1 MPLLNKKQKLILKI
15 YIRLLLYIKDKYE
28 KLQNSSKISSS
39 LIDYLKKLIRENKAY
54 NNELWY
60 NQNDALDDTF
70 TTLFTREGKNV
81 RHILSSASEPGSH
94 EDTKNNNV

>member
-1 MPLLNKKQKLILKI
+1 MPPLNEKQKHNLKI

-39 LIDYLKKLIRENKAY
+39 LIDYLKKLIHENKDY
-54 NNELWY
+54 NNELLY

-70 TTLFTREGKNV
+70 TTLFTREGK
-81 RHILSSASEPGSH
+81 R
-94 EDTKNNNV
+94 